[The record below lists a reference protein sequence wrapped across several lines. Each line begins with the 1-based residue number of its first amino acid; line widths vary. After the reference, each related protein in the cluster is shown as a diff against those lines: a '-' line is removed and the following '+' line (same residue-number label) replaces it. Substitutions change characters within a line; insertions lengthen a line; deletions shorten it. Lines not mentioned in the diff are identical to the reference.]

1 MWHGWSL
8 IVCRA
13 MSSKNEKS
21 ESKASLLPKGNK
33 QGMMLSLAFSEYFLM
48 AHRRY
53 QAQGRQEAGQPIR
66 RRQVDQQRR

>member
-1 MWHGWSL
+1 MGVWHGWSL

-33 QGMMLSLAFSEYFLM
+33 QGMMLSLSLLQIFSD
-48 AHRRY
+48 
-53 QAQGRQEAGQPIR
+53 GS
-66 RRQVDQQRR
+66 